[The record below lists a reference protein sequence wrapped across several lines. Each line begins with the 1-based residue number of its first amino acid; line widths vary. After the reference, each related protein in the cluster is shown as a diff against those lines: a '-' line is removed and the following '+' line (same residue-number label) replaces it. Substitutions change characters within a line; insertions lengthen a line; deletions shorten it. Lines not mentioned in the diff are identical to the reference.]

1 MKRDTVVL
9 VLTVI
14 GQGLSWLAD
23 FLNGRR
29 KERKR

>member
-23 FLNGRR
+23 LLGKKRR
-29 KERKR
+29 ERQK